1 MAITLRD
8 PFQALDR
15 FNNIESWSPM
25 RDLVRVR
32 QEMNQLFDRLSGE
45 GGGWMEGLSYAPSIE
60 MEETDEAIILKL
72 ETPGMEAKDL
82 DIDVTNDTVTI
93 RGERETESKTEEK
106 SVIRSEF
113 HYGKFER
120 MVQLSAPVKNTEAKA
135 EYKDGLLRLVIPK
148 AESIEQ
154 EAVKVNIE

>member
-15 FNNIESWSPM
+15 FNNIESWQPM

-32 QEMNQLFDRLSGE
+32 EEMNQLFDRLSGE
-45 GGGWMEGLSYAPSIE
+45 GGGWMGGLSYAPSIE

-82 DIDVTNDTVTI
+82 DIDVTDNTVTI
-93 RGERETESKTEEK
+93 RGERKTESKTEEK

-120 MVQLSAPVKNTEAKA
+120 MVELPASVKNTEAKA

-154 EAVKVNIE
+154 KAVKVNIE